1 MGESAGEDKGRGDVE
16 DEDEIYKFQSV
27 QVRFVSLRGA
37 GAGDPLAIIGAVIKP
52 LPSLRSSSRRTS
64 VDL

>member
-1 MGESAGEDKGRGDVE
+1 MGESAGEDEGRRDIE

-27 QVRFVSLRGA
+27 KVRFDLLRGA
-37 GAGDPLAIIGAVIKP
+37 GAGYPLAIIGAVINP